1 MEATMRRLLT
11 LMAAL
16 AGLALVFGA
25 LSDRDAVSAQE
36 QEMGHFAILGEK
48 DN

>member
-1 MEATMRRLLT
+1 MRRVLT

-25 LSDRDAVSAQE
+25 VSERSAVSAQE
-36 QEMGHFAILGEK
+36 QEMGHFAILAEK
-48 DN
+48 DG